1 MNILLVADLYYPQ
14 VSGCSYFA
22 QRLAYHLTQRGHRVV
37 VIAPSE
43 SFSFTDQVIGGV
55 RVYGVRSY
63 PVFLYPKF
71 RLCLFPFY
79 NKKIDKIVSDFKPD
93 VVHFQHHLGVNRA
106 VLRVVK
112 KKGIPTVATNHFM
125 PETMLHYLPLYSIFG
140 SAMITLAWKDF
151 ASVFKK
157 IDRITTPTTIAA
169 SLIAPYFTKP
179 IMPISCG
186 IDLNRFKPGQ
196 NSEELRKRYHIPQIP
211 VLLYVGRLDKEKNLE
226 FVIQAAAVAMNS
238 VNFQLVIAGIGA
250 RKKILMKWVQH
261 LGIETNVT
269 FMGFVPDDDLPLLY
283 CLADCF
289 VIAGTAELQSIVT
302 MEAMAS
308 GLPILAVDAV
318 ALPELVIHGENG
330 FLFDPTDVVGLEEKI
345 VLVLKNLPLR
355 QSMAKKSIEYIAPH
369 DLEKVM
375 CKFEEVYSDVRIVP
389 VRTSYS
395 CIVSSN

>member
-1 MNILLVADLYYPQ
+1 MKILIVADLYYPQ

-22 QRLAYHLTQRGHRVV
+22 QRLACQLTQRGHSVV

-43 SFSFTDQVIGGV
+43 SFVFTDRVIGGV

-71 RLCLFPFY
+71 RLCFFPFY
-79 NKKIDKIVSDFKPD
+79 SKKIEKIVHDFKPD
-93 VVHFQHHLGVNRA
+93 VIHFQHHLGVNRA
-106 VLRVVK
+106 VLRVAK
-112 KKGIPTVATNHFM
+112 KKGVPTVATNHFM

-140 SAMITLAWKDF
+140 SAMIRLAWKDF
-151 ASVFKK
+151 ASVFKR
-157 IDRITTPTTIAA
+157 IDRITTPTKIAA

-179 IMPISCG
+179 ITPISCG
-186 IDLNRFKPGQ
+186 IDLTRFKPGQ
-196 NSEELRKRYHIPQIP
+196 NSEELRQRYHIPQVP

-226 FVIQAAAVAMNS
+226 FVIQAAARAMKS
-238 VNFQLVIAGIGA
+238 VDFQLVIAGIGA
-250 RKKILMKWVQH
+250 RKKALVKWVH
-261 LGIETNVT
+261 DLCIETKVT
-269 FMGFVPDDDLPLLY
+269 FTGFVPDEDLPKLY

-308 GLPILAVDAV
+308 ALPILAVDAV

-330 FLFDPTDVVGLEEKI
+330 FLFNPTDVMGLEEKI
-345 VLVLKNLPLR
+345 VLVLNNMVLKK
-355 QSMAKKSIEYIAPH
+355 SMAQKSIEYIAPH

-375 CKFEEVYSDVRIVP
+375 CKFEAIYSDVLSLKNDRIQ
-389 VRTSYS
+389 
-395 CIVSSN
+395 